1 MSFLCG
7 TLHRSLCLRDA
18 LPLSPLH
25 SLAGEKRVRHG
36 GMLGGALSTEDS
48 RKKVTEGRREGE
60 NRIKED
66 FTGKKHVGWIE
77 TRGTG
82 QVWNRQKET
91 GGRE

>member
-25 SLAGEKRVRHG
+25 SLAGEKKVRHG

-48 RKKVTEGRREGE
+48 RKKVTEGRDRHGLGWWSGLVEVRQELTLRKAVLQVGE
-60 NRIKED
+60 
-66 FTGKKHVGWIE
+66 T
-77 TRGTG
+77 
-82 QVWNRQKET
+82 
-91 GGRE
+91 

>member
-48 RKKVTEGRREGE
+48 RKKVTEGRRGLGWWSGLVEVRQELTLRKAVLQVGE
-60 NRIKED
+60 
-66 FTGKKHVGWIE
+66 T
-77 TRGTG
+77 
-82 QVWNRQKET
+82 
-91 GGRE
+91 